1 WADYVE
7 LSPASRIVC
16 NYVLPSGVGASGV
29 TSLSLDVNYRG
40 PSKDSMTW
48 TFEALDT
55 TTGTWVLLGDNAFA
69 TGWVWTKTTFTLPGP
84 MARFF
89 SSGTLQIRYGTTS
102 SADASDLDQLIVTGT
117 SGGSGGSTGA
127 GGGGGSGGSSGS
139 AAVSTNASS
148 YTTGATVTVSYSG
161 LPGNARDW
169 IAIAPS
175 GSANTTYVAWV
186 YTNGQVSGSAT
197 FTAPAAGTYVARAFV
212 NDTFTLLA
220 QSATFTTTA
229 AGPTVTTN
237 QSSYAV

>member
-89 SSGTLQIRYGTTS
+89 SSGTLQIRYRTTS

-139 AAVSTNASS
+139 AAARTTASS
-148 YTTGATVTVSYSG
+148 HTTA
-161 LPGNARDW
+161 A
-169 IAIAPS
+169 
-175 GSANTTYVAWV
+175 
-186 YTNGQVSGSAT
+186 
-197 FTAPAAGTYVARAFV
+197 TAPASYRRLPGHAPHRTP
-212 NDTFTLLA
+212 TPPP
-220 QSATFTTTA
+220 
-229 AGPTVTTN
+229 GP
-237 QSSYAV
+237 A